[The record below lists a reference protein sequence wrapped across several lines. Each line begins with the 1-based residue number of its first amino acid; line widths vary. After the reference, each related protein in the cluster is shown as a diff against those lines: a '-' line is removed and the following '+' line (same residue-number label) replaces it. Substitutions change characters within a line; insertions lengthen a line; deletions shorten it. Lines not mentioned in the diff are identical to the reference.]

1 MAIELPDIRQDARNV
16 PNGVDVASM
25 TLVGL
30 AKDTWLQPN
39 ITYTLHKFKEAGQ
52 LIIPKVIRGG
62 INATKRLCDTISEST
77 KNTFEF
83 IELVI
88 DTYVYATIGSC
99 FDGANL
105 VNYETLSMLDKAEL
119 DKIKEAWQNNLL
131 KALVSQA
138 TDVVDTVDKTDV
150 IGQIKDMILDFQ
162 KANKAKPTVIVVTTD
177 VYKLI
182 EAELIGFGGLDT
194 VQYALNGFAGSISQ
208 VPVVI
213 DDNIADATIVG
224 VGKARDILVASKSA
238 LHVAIAVEPRAISI
252 NQRPISAVTGMVYA
266 NSLVFRETSV
276 RGMEVL
282 TDVMLPY
289 GLTVDETQAFGYNL
303 TI

>member
-1 MAIELPDIRQDARNV
+1 
-16 PNGVDVASM
+16 
-25 TLVGL
+25 
-30 AKDTWLQPN
+30 
-39 ITYTLHKFKEAGQ
+39 
-52 LIIPKVIRGG
+52 
-62 INATKRLCDTISEST
+62 
-77 KNTFEF
+77 
-83 IELVI
+83 
-88 DTYVYATIGSC
+88 
-99 FDGANL
+99 
-105 VNYETLSMLDKAEL
+105 
-119 DKIKEAWQNNLL
+119 
-131 KALVSQA
+131 
-138 TDVVDTVDKTDV
+138 
-150 IGQIKDMILDFQ
+150 MILDFQ